1 MTGARAAPAPRA
13 RRAAPPA
20 IVALAGAMA
29 WTAAAPAQEQGRPP
43 SLQPETEQPGTR
55 EVGPPLQLIPR
66 PAMPPATPSPEPP
79 ATPTEDP
86 SAPADGAVR
95 SVPLLPGSAA
105 GPAPADLGPEQ
116 VDRLWA
122 GLSPSAVAALVGQ
135 VPVGAE
141 SPAMR
146 DLAARLLAA
155 PMPPEARRPDVLA
168 ARAARL
174 AELGLVDA
182 LEALAERHGGF
193 VEAPEAALQLAR
205 GRLTGGDIGRACA
218 VVDRFAPDPT
228 AAAAASPTDWR
239 PMALLC
245 ALEAG
250 RQEIAASLVEALADA
265 AEVAD
270 RRDPRAPTLAA
281 LGRAALGD
289 GAVALPADAWRVL
302 GRSDPVLVALLTH
315 TGQAQPNAI
324 LGSRAPSVLAAVAR
338 SPANA
343 PDLRARAAER
353 AAAGGVLNPSA
364 LAELWAALPFDGD
377 PAAVLRRTAAEQGP
391 EIRALLMAA
400 AARLAAEGQS
410 AEAARYRRR
419 ALYLARAESAPLPV
433 VLAIVETLDPAF
445 AADDGIAAA
454 EVARALYAAGR
465 PDRAAPWRDAALA
478 TGGVETTRAV
488 DRLWPLQVLAD
499 RAGTDATAAALEAWF
514 EAETASVGEVGTHAA
529 ATVLIL
535 LQALGLPVDPALW
548 HRLPVDDAR
557 DTTVMPSAAL
567 AGRLSV
573 EAGPDRP
580 AATALLSLVAL
591 GDQGTSDSHPMLLG
605 AVVRAL
611 SSAGLDAEARR
622 FAREAIWAAQI

>member
-29 WTAAAPAQEQGRPP
+29 WAAAASAQEQGQQP
-43 SLQPETEQPGTR
+43 SQQPGAEQPGAR

-66 PAMPPATPSPEPP
+66 PALPPA
-79 ATPTEDP
+79 DP
-86 SAPADGAVR
+86 SQPPDAPSGAKPALPDGAVR

-105 GPAPADLGPEQ
+105 GPGTADMGPEA

-122 GLSPSAVAALVGQ
+122 GLAPSAVAALVGQ
-135 VPVGAE
+135 VPVGAD

-146 DLAARLLAA
+146 ELAGRLLAA
-155 PMPPEARRPDVLA
+155 PMPAEARRPEVLA

-174 AELGLVDA
+174 AELGLVEA
-182 LEALAERHGGF
+182 LETLAQRHGGF

-228 AAAAASPTDWR
+228 AAVAASPTDWR
-239 PMALLC
+239 PLALLC

-250 RQEIAASLVEALADA
+250 RQEVAASLVEVLADA
-265 AEVAD
+265 AEVPD

-281 LGRAALGD
+281 LGQAALTNE
-289 GAVALPADAWRVL
+289 AVALPADAWRVL
-302 GRSDPVLVALLTH
+302 GRSDPVLVALLAH

-324 LGSRAPSVLAAVAR
+324 LSSRAPSVLAAVAR

-353 AAAGGVLNPSA
+353 AAAGGVLDPAA
-364 LAELWAALPFDGD
+364 LAALWASLPFDGD
-377 PAAVLRRTAAEQGP
+377 PGTVLRRTAAEQGP

-400 AARLAAEGQS
+400 GVRLAADGQP

-433 VLAIVETLDPAF
+433 VLAIVEALDPAF
-445 AADDGIAAA
+445 AADDQIAAA

-465 PDRAAPWRDAALA
+465 PDRAALWRDAALA
-478 TGGVETTRAV
+478 TGGAEATRAV

-499 RAGTDATAAALEAWF
+499 PAGAGATPAALEAWF
-514 EAETASVGEVGTHAA
+514 EAETSSVGEVGTHSA
-529 ATVLIL
+529 ATVLTL

-567 AGRLSV
+567 AGRLTV
-573 EAGPDRP
+573 EAGPDHP

-611 SSAGLDAEARR
+611 AAAGLDTEARR